1 MLYKKY
7 HRSYVRKFRKGTEF
21 SYKTYRDV
29 VRKEPYILIAWG
41 IPIRL
46 TGISYDL
53 VLVYSDGKI
62 NYNIKIVEDVIQE
75 IS

>member
-29 VRKEPYILIAWG
+29 VNKEPYTLIG
-41 IPIRL
+41 CGNIRI
-46 TGISYDL
+46 TGINYDL
-53 VLVYSDGKI
+53 VLLYSDGTT
-62 NYNIKIVEDVIQE
+62 NYNIEIGKDVIQE